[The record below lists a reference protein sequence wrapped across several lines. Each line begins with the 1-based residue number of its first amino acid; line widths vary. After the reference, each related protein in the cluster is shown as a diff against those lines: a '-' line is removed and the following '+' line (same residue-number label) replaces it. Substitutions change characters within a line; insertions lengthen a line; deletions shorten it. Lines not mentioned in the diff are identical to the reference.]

1 MHFLILRNHE
11 IMLALQILN
20 TGKLH
25 LIHSMLCKS
34 TLEKEAS
41 HTLVELITQLNNLIQ
56 WRIKEL

>member
-1 MHFLILRNHE
+1 
-11 IMLALQILN
+11 MLALQILN